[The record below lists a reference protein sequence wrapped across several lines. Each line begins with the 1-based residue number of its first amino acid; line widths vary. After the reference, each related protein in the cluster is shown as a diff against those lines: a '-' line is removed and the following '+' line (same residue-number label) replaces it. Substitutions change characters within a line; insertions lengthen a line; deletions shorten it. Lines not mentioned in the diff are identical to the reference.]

1 MPMMAFLQVSS
12 TEHLHK
18 KRIYMFSSA
27 SLPCVFSSGIRWG
40 SFVFIQEIDGSNFTP
55 WSSTPAP
62 ILPPPPRRR
71 SGPAHRLGFGAGR
84 DGGGQRVGGQGREAS
99 LAAGEEGEQGGRVGE
114 GASGERL
121 TCGSS
126 GVGTKAQVARS
137 PPSRL
142 RVCLFHIP
150 LQRKQTPRLLWIK

>member
-1 MPMMAFLQVSS
+1 MGLVRVYSGNRRIK
-12 TEHLHK
+12 LHSLVIHPCAHP
-18 KRIYMFSSA
+18 RTATAPPFS
-27 SLPCVFSSGIRWG
+27 
-40 SFVFIQEIDGSNFTP
+40 
-55 WSSTPAP
+55 PAD
-62 ILPPPPRRR
+62 
-71 SGPAHRLGFGAGR
+71 RLGFGAGG

-121 TCGSS
+121 TCG